1 VRYYLITILL
11 FLTSTLRAHTACHDC
26 NLFFIKNKGQWGE
39 KVKFKSE
46 FTGGGIFF
54 EHNKITFALYNT
66 AQKAK
71 ALDHSGKYKHDKISD
86 FNVDMHAYQLSFD
99 GANTNSTIQP
109 DDALIE
115 YFNYFIGN
123 DKRKWASKV
132 PAYRKLIYREIYEG
146 VDAEFYSE
154 GIGMKYDLYIKPN
167 ADYKPISIKYDGVPE
182 ISISKNGDL
191 IFKTSIGDI
200 IEQRPYAYQ
209 IIEGNK
215 KEIPCSFQLDKTN
228 NSVSFILKEYDERYT
243 LVIDPTLIFSTYS
256 GSTSDNFGYTATY
269 DKFGNG
275 FAAGTVF
282 GTGYPVTLGAYQINY
297 VGGPNVGGIN
307 FPNSDIGVSK
317 FSADGTTRLYATY
330 LGGFG
335 SDLPHS
341 LVVNNLDELY
351 VLATTS
357 SADFPTTSLAY
368 DTVFSGGPNPGVF
381 FGIAAHYVN
390 GSDIAIAHLS
400 SNGDQLLASTFL
412 GGNEND
418 GLNYNGAYG
427 VLGTTRHNYADEA
440 RGEIDLD
447 KDGDVI
453 IASCSRSA
461 DFPRTTN
468 VFQSS
473 FGGSLDA
480 TITKFKPT
488 LDSIIWSSTFGG
500 SGDDAAYSVA
510 FDVTNNLY
518 LAGGT
523 VSANFPMPGTGRQKT
538 IGGATDGFVY
548 YISADGSSVFSSSYQ
563 GFANYDQVYFVE
575 TDRNQNVLVFGQ
587 AENSQSDFIFNA
599 TYNRPNGGQFISKF
613 PADLSSWIWSTTFGR
628 GIGQTD
634 ISPTAFL
641 VDLCNSVYVSGW
653 GSPAVNSNVQAT
665 GGTNGLDVT
674 SNCFQCT
681 TDNEEFYLMVMRDD
695 ASALQYATFLG
706 GINSEEHVDGGTSRF
721 DRKGVVYQSVC
732 AGCGGNSRFPTAPAN
747 CVSPTNR
754 SSNCNNLLF
763 KFDLDIPLAVADF
776 SVPEGCNLFSLP
788 FTNLSKQTSS
798 NATYYWTFGDGGTSN
813 AASPFH
819 TYQDTGTYTVKL
831 VLIDPLS
838 CNITDSIEKKI
849 VIQASQSFMYSD
861 TTKCPNT
868 SIQIG
873 IPDDGDPNSSYQ
885 WTPASYIDDPNNSI
899 VSTNTP
905 IDISYTLIYFHGY
918 CGDTIRQN
926 VLVRKDS
933 LIIGGGSVLCP
944 RDTLQLNVRNTNSA
958 NTLIYQWTPASEI
971 LLGANTANPIASPT
985 KDTLFTVIGTSQFGC
1000 IYTDSI
1006 FVSVASPIGNIS
1018 IVAEPD
1024 TILFGDTAQIITT
1037 YPPEVVTFQWID
1049 DPTLSANSI
1058 PNPKANPPIDRE
1070 YVLEASDANGCKIRG
1085 SVKIVVRRTPCNEEG
1100 VYIPN
1105 AFTPNGDGKNDI
1117 WYVRGNDI
1125 RSIEIAVFDR
1135 WGQRVFYSTS
1145 LTTGWDGTFNG
1156 AKLDP
1161 AVFGFYVDGYCLK
1174 GDKFSLKGNVT
1185 ILK

>member
-1 VRYYLITILL
+1 MRYTLIAIL
-11 FLTSTLRAHTACHDC
+11 FSFIYTSAAHTACHDC
-26 NLFFIKNKGQWGE
+26 NLFFITNKGQWD
-39 KVKFKSE
+39 KKIKYKTE

-54 EHNKITFALYNT
+54 EQNKITFALSNT

-71 ALDHSGKYKHDKISD
+71 ALDHTGKHKRDAVED
-86 FNVDMHAYQLSFD
+86 FAVDMHAYQLQFE
-99 GANTNSTIQP
+99 GANLQSTIQA
-109 DDALIE
+109 DDALPE

-123 DKRKWASKV
+123 DKSKWASKV
-132 PAYRKLIYREIYEG
+132 PGYRKLIYREIYRDI
-146 VDAEFYSE
+146 DAEFYSE
-154 GIGMKYDLYIKPN
+154 GIGMKYDLYVKPFADAAQIK
-167 ADYKPISIKYDGVPE
+167 IKYDGIPE
-182 ISISKNGDL
+182 INLSKNGDL

-200 IEQRPYAYQ
+200 IEQKPYAYQ
-209 IIEGNK
+209 TINGEK
-215 KEIPCSFQLDKTN
+215 KEVPCAFNLNKSD
-228 NSVSFILKEYDERYT
+228 NSVSFQLKEYDERYT
-243 LVIDPTLIFSTYS
+243 LIIDPTLIFSTYS

-282 GTGYPVTLGAYQINY
+282 GVGYPVTLGAYQVSY
-297 VGGPNVGGIN
+297 VGGPGVGGPN
-307 FPNSDIGVSK
+307 FPNSDIGISK
-317 FSADGTTRLYATY
+317 FSTDGTSRLYATY

-341 LVVNNLDELY
+341 LVVNDLDELY
-351 VLATTS
+351 ILATTS
-357 SADFPTTSLAY
+357 SANFPSTALAF
-368 DTVFSGGPNPGVF
+368 DTIFNGGPNPGVF
-381 FGIAAHYVN
+381 FGIAAHYIN
-390 GSDIAIAHLS
+390 GSDIAIAKLS
-400 SNGDQLLASTFL
+400 SDGSQLLAATFL
-412 GGNEND
+412 GGTAND

-427 VLGTTRHNYADEA
+427 VLGTTRHNYADEV
-440 RGEIDLD
+440 RGEIDID
-447 KDGDVI
+447 KEGNII
-453 IASCSRSA
+453 IASCTRSA

-468 VFQSS
+468 VFQTS
-473 FGGSLDA
+473 FGGNLDA
-480 TITKFKPT
+480 TITKFKPA

-510 FDVTNNLY
+510 FDDINNFY

-523 VSANFPMPGTGRQKT
+523 VSADFPMPGTGRQKT
-538 IGGATDGFVY
+538 FGGGTDGFVY
-548 YISADGSSVFSSSYQ
+548 YISADGNAVLSSTFQ
-563 GFANYDQVYFVE
+563 GFADYDQVYFVE

-587 AENSQSDFIFNA
+587 AENSQSNFIFNA
-599 TYNRPNGGQFISKF
+599 AYNRPNAGQFITKF
-613 PADLSSWIWSTTFGR
+613 PADLSSWVWSTTFGR

-665 GGTNGLDVT
+665 GGTNGLDLT
-674 SNCFQCT
+674 ANCFQCT

-706 GINSEEHVDGGTSRF
+706 GNNSEEHVDGGTSRF

-754 SSNCNNLLF
+754 STNCNNLLF
-763 KFDLDIPLAVADF
+763 KFDLDIPLVVADF

-788 FTNLSKQTSS
+788 FTNLSKQVSS
-798 NATYYWTFGDGGTSN
+798 NTSYFWTFGDGGTSTSS
-813 AASPFH
+813 SPSH

-831 VLIDPLS
+831 VLVDPLS
-838 CNITDSIEKKI
+838 CNITDSIEKTI
-849 VIQASQSFMYSD
+849 VIQASQSYLYAD
-861 TTKCPNT
+861 TSKCPNAT
-868 SIQIG
+868 IQIG
-873 IPDDGDPNSSYQ
+873 IADDGDPNSYYL
-885 WTPASYIDDPNNSI
+885 WTPPDYIDNPNNSL
-899 VSTNTP
+899 VNTNTP
-905 IDISYTLIYFHGY
+905 NDMAYTLIYFHGY
-918 CGDTIRQN
+918 CSDTIRQN

-933 LIIGGGSVLCP
+933 LIISGGSVLCP
-944 RDTLQLNVRNTNSA
+944 RDTLQLNVNNTNAA
-958 NTLIYQWTPASEI
+958 NNLSYLWTPISEI

-985 KDTLFTVIGTSQFGC
+985 KDTFFTVTGTSQYGC
-1000 IYTDSI
+1000 VYSNSI
-1006 FVSVASPIGNIS
+1006 SVAVASPIGNLS

-1037 YPPEVVTFQWID
+1037 YPPEVVSFQWID
-1049 DPTLSANSI
+1049 DPSLSSTTIA
-1058 PNPKANPPIDRE
+1058 NPKANPLIDRE
-1070 YVLEASDANGCKIRG
+1070 YVLEARDANGCIVRG

-1135 WGQRVFYSTS
+1135 WGQRVFYATS

-1161 AVFGFYVDGYCLK
+1161 AVFGYYVDGYCLK

-1185 ILK
+1185 ILR